1 MQTRTV
7 MKCLTFLRPCFNGLI
22 RVVCFYAGQAKEIG
36 TEVSALN
43 LPNVMVTTVDGCQGH
58 EAEFVFVVTTKA
70 GLSSNDNSGAF
81 WNDERR
87 VNVALSRSKFGMM
100 VVGDLKL
107 LWTADGI
114 WRRFLRR
121 ALDKAIAVTPEY
133 IHAMMDPK
141 PQFVDGVIA
150 TTNGSV
156 KAFDFY
162 DDWQGSDGPSLPR
175 SIRPPRMLFAGI
187 SRQQQSAR
195 QPGSAHPNVPA
206 GLCHYCLRPGHYYRN
221 CPDRPSPSPN
231 MPRPTSSRPVQTT
244 ISSTSSS
251 TNRGTAQQTTEN
263 INSITICGQHPAKRE
278 KRQQREREK
287 QNDRK
292 TGIQK
297 DSIDGHLDILRNTK
311 LVRKENSDNRAALP
325 SFATVKTA
333 TTKEEATKSAEG
345 QQMDIN

>member
-1 MQTRTV
+1 MEFGQNNDDARVEVVAIDRQFWVGKTKVTVADMEKANNDLLSFQDGVNRSLRHINRLVKANYDAINRAAAEVNTNLQTCKNLDEAEKLDRLRLALDDV
-7 MKCLTFLRPCFNGLI
+7 PRDLVRPCFNGLI

-231 MPRPTSSRPVQTT
+231 MPRPTSSRPDQW
-244 ISSTSSS
+244 
-251 TNRGTAQQTTEN
+251 TNRTRDGR
-263 INSITICGQHPAKRE
+263 GR
-278 KRQQREREK
+278 R
-287 QNDRK
+287 ND
-292 TGIQK
+292 
-297 DSIDGHLDILRNTK
+297 
-311 LVRKENSDNRAALP
+311 
-325 SFATVKTA
+325 
-333 TTKEEATKSAEG
+333 
-345 QQMDIN
+345 

>member
-1 MQTRTV
+1 

-43 LPNVMVTTVDGCQGH
+43 LPNVMVTTVD
-58 EAEFVFVVTTKA
+58 A

-133 IHAMMDPK
+133 IYAMMDPK

-150 TTNGSV
+150 TSNGSM

-206 GLCHYCLRPGHYYRN
+206 
-221 CPDRPSPSPN
+221 
-231 MPRPTSSRPVQTT
+231 VQTT

-263 INSITICGQHPAKRE
+263 INSIAICGQQPAERK
-278 KRQQREREK
+278 KGQQK
-287 QNDRK
+287 RK
-292 TGIQK
+292 TETTEGPSFRKIG
-297 DSIDGHLDILRNTK
+297 SIDGHLDNLNNTMLSSK
-311 LVRKENSDNRAALP
+311 REL
-325 SFATVKTA
+325 
-333 TTKEEATKSAEG
+333 
-345 QQMDIN
+345 

>member
-43 LPNVMVTTVDGCQGH
+43 MPNVMVTTVDGCQGH

-81 WNDERR
+81 WNDQRR

-107 LWTADGI
+107 LWTAGGI

-175 SIRPPRMLFAGI
+175 SIGPPRMLFAGI

-231 MPRPTSSRPVQTT
+231 MPRPTSNRPGQW
-244 ISSTSSS
+244 
-251 TNRGTAQQTTEN
+251 TNRT
-263 INSITICGQHPAKRE
+263 
-278 KRQQREREK
+278 
-287 QNDRK
+287 NDGR
-292 TGIQK
+292 GR
-297 DSIDGHLDILRNTK
+297 RN
-311 LVRKENSDNRAALP
+311 D
-325 SFATVKTA
+325 
-333 TTKEEATKSAEG
+333 
-345 QQMDIN
+345 